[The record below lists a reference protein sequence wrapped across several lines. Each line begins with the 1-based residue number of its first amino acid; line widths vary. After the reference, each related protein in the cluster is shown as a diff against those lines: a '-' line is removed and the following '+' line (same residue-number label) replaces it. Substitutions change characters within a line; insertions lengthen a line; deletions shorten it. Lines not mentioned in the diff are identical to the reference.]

1 MQHDVKHDVNLS
13 YTTSIRGRKMRRFVI
28 MGHRAMTTGD
38 FSLNDLPGSSG
49 RVDVLA
55 RSINSAFMLSHDIRR
70 KVEVALVLLGPK
82 DPPKTIRLVGSEL
95 KYLNPDERTTSALI
109 RNALVKCSA
118 MKKTRSTNNPEL
130 NITKNNKL
138 TGELKASPGIYI
150 SDNGLA
156 DVLEFY
162 SSNSNLIYLHE
173 SSKDLSGFVVKD
185 DLTFI
190 LSDDKDFTQEEE
202 LLIKKHSTQEISL
215 GPMVYHSDHCITIIH
230 HLLDRSTVES

>member
-1 MQHDVKHDVNLS
+1 
-13 YTTSIRGRKMRRFVI
+13 MRRFII

-49 RVDVLA
+49 RIDVLA

-70 KVEVALVLLGPK
+70 EVEVVLVLLGPK
-82 DPPKTIRLVGSEL
+82 DPPKTIRLVGNEL

-109 RNALVKCSA
+109 RNALLKSSA
-118 MKKTRSTNNPEL
+118 MKKAQTTNSPEP
-130 NITKNNKL
+130 NITKNNKPI
-138 TGELKASPGIYI
+138 GELKASPGIYI
-150 SDNGLA
+150 SNNNFA
-156 DVLEFY
+156 DVLERY

-173 SSKDLSGFVVKD
+173 SSQDISRFEVKD

-202 LLIKKHSTQEISL
+202 QLIRKHSTQEISL
-215 GPMVYHSDHCITIIH
+215 GPTAYHSDHCITIIH
-230 HLLDRSTVES
+230 HLLDQSSIGRE